1 MLHCLYALYYTVSLV
16 GATSP
21 EDTELQYVMLS
32 FHKPIPGTNRV
43 DFVFVVVPNHEHFI
57 EVRN

>member
-1 MLHCLYALYYTVSLV
+1 MHYYTVSV
-16 GATSP
+16 IGATSP
-21 EDTELQYVMLS
+21 DEDTDLQYVMLS

-43 DFVFVVVPNHEHFI
+43 DFVFVVVPNIELFI